1 MSKRYTVSINY
12 GAIRSLIDN
21 HRVYRGNNT
30 SFCID
35 MGFEN
40 RTSWISDL
48 KRGRNLPSPEE
59 AAKMCIMLNTTPE
72 EILLHEGANEA
83 ETAKCQADIE
93 LVRGLVDQ
101 NRPACKKNAPTL
113 TMEDERI
120 TPIIARI
127 IEIVCQLNPETQE
140 MCLQYF
146 ENLLALQNAAQEQ
159 DTRA

>member
-1 MSKRYTVSINY
+1 
-12 GAIRSLIDN
+12 
-21 HRVYRGNNT
+21 
-30 SFCID
+30 
-35 MGFEN
+35 
-40 RTSWISDL
+40 
-48 KRGRNLPSPEE
+48 
-59 AAKMCIMLNTTPE
+59 MCILLNTTPE

-101 NRPACKKNAPTL
+101 NRPACKKNAPIL

-146 ENLLALQNAAQEQ
+146 ENLLALQNAAQGQ

>member
-1 MSKRYTVSINY
+1 MGK
-12 GAIRSLIDN
+12 G
-21 HRVYRGNNT
+21 RG
-30 SFCID
+30 
-35 MGFEN
+35 
-40 RTSWISDL
+40 WITEW

-59 AAKMCIMLNTTPE
+59 AAKMCILLDTTPE
-72 EILLHEGANEA
+72 EILLHEGANET
-83 ETAKCQADIE
+83 ETAKCQKDIAYVRS
-93 LVRGLVDQ
+93 LVEKKRAEG
-101 NRPACKKNAPTL
+101 KKNAPTL